1 MVVTAVGLPSR
12 ISYKQVF
19 YWGGLPTIEQANGE
33 KIHES
38 YYAQDTIIDQIEFKR
53 RDIVH
58 IKNIFSYIL
67 KNNLCLGYLHQGSLV
82 KINL

>member
-19 YWGGLPTIEQANGE
+19 YWGGLPTIEKANGE

-38 YYAQDTIIDQIEFKR
+38 YYAQARIINQVEFKK

-58 IKNIFSYIL
+58 IKKHFFTYL
-67 KNNLCLGYLHQGSLV
+67 KNNLYLGYLH
-82 KINL
+82 